1 MAISDLIFV
10 IVTSAM
16 YISRLS
22 YSTSLLWRLGAFN
35 CFFLPFMQTLSVLVN
50 SITLASIALDRYL
63 AVVRM
68 LKGQWDPGFYFCIFC
83 FAIIW
88 GVSAVISSPMLFIYE
103 EIKTIVIRA
112 PPPLD
117 AVPTWTYYYGYQ
129 CISDKVMIQ
138 ISLRVDTHFD
148 LIENFIFLG

>member
-1 MAISDLIFV
+1 MAVSDLIFV

-22 YSTSLLWRLGAFN
+22 SSTCLLWRLGAFN

-63 AVVRM
+63 AVVRL
-68 LKGQWDPGFYFCIFC
+68 LKGQWDPGFYFCIVS

-88 GVSAVISSPMLFIYE
+88 GVSAIISSPMLFIYE

-117 AVPTWTYYYGYQ
+117 EVPTWTYYYGFQ
-129 CISDKVMIQ
+129 CISDKVI
-138 ISLRVDTHFD
+138 
-148 LIENFIFLG
+148 IESS

>member
-1 MAISDLIFV
+1 MALSDLIFV

-35 CFFLPFMQTLSVLVN
+35 CFFLPFVQTLSVLVN

-68 LKGQWDPGFYFCIFC
+68 LKGQWDPNFWFCIMC
-83 FAIIW
+83 FVIIW

-103 EIKTIVIRA
+103 EMKTIVIKS
-112 PPPLD
+112 PSSLD
-117 AVPTWTYYYGYQ
+117 AVSTWTYYHGFQ
-129 CISDKVMIQ
+129 CISVKVI
-138 ISLRVDTHFD
+138 
-148 LIENFIFLG
+148 IEFS